1 VWGADAHDAG
11 CRRSCQYNRRRSMFE
26 TLGQYKILERIGAGS
41 TGDVFRARDTRSGRT
56 VAITVIGP
64 AIAANADRRAQFLVD
79 ARTAASLSHPNIAVL
94 YEVGED
100 QDQLFLV
107 CEFVPG
113 ETLKNTI
120 AGRPLNPRRAIDL
133 SVQVADALA
142 DAHAAGLVHR
152 DLGCNTIVVTPKGNA
167 KVLDF
172 GLARWMAGD
181 PTVYSSPEEAPG
193 HPVDYRT
200 DIFSLGVVMYE
211 MLTGR
216 LPFDSPSAAQAP
228 APAPVP
234 SSVNR
239 SLPPELDPIV
249 GKALAKEVG
258 DRYAS
263 AATMA
268 AELRSVGAILDVR
281 NDAQQVATPF
291 VPVPQHR
298 SSGGRWLII
307 LLVLAALA
315 AAAYGLFT
323 RV

>member
-1 VWGADAHDAG
+1 
-11 CRRSCQYNRRRSMFE
+11 MFE
-26 TLGQYKILERIGAGS
+26 TLGQYKILEPLGTGS

-64 AIAANADRRAQFLVD
+64 AIAAHAERRAQFLAD
-79 ARTAASLSHPNIAVL
+79 ARTAASLSHPNIAFV

-120 AGRPLNPRRAIDL
+120 AGRPLNPRRAVDL

-142 DAHAAGLVHR
+142 DAHGAGLLHR
-152 DLGCNTIVVTPKGNA
+152 DLGCNTIMVTPKGNA

-172 GLARWMAGD
+172 GLARWTAGD
-181 PTVYSSPEEAPG
+181 PTVYSAPEEIPG
-193 HPVDYRT
+193 RPVDYRT
-200 DIFSLGVVMYE
+200 DIFSIGVVLFE

-216 LPFDSPSAAQAP
+216 LPFDAPPSADAPQSAP
-228 APAPVP
+228 AIAPVP

-249 GKALAKEVG
+249 ARALANAVE

-268 AELRSVGAILDVR
+268 AELRAVGAVLDVR
-281 NDAQQVATPF
+281 SDAQEAAAPF
-291 VPVPQHR
+291 VAVPERR
-298 SSGGRWLII
+298 SSAGRWLLI
-307 LLVLAALA
+307 LLLLAVLAAV
-315 AAAYGLFT
+315 AYTVFI

>member
-1 VWGADAHDAG
+1 MYEKYIVDKNSVDQSWWP
-11 CRRSCQYNRRRSMFE
+11 
-26 TLGQYKILERIGAGS
+26 ILERYQPMNTAEATAG
-41 TGDVFRARDTRSGRT
+41 
-56 VAITVIGP
+56 
-64 AIAANADRRAQFLVD
+64 IAA
-79 ARTAASLSHPNIAVL
+79 
-94 YEVGED
+94 
-100 QDQLFLV
+100 
-107 CEFVPG
+107 PG
-113 ETLKNTI
+113 EP
-120 AGRPLNPRRAIDL
+120 A
-133 SVQVADALA
+133 Q
-142 DAHAAGLVHR
+142 AA
-152 DLGCNTIVVTPKGNA
+152 
-167 KVLDF
+167 
-172 GLARWMAGD
+172 
-181 PTVYSSPEEAPG
+181 PTASAPA
-193 HPVDYRT
+193 
-200 DIFSLGVVMYE
+200 
-211 MLTGR
+211 
-216 LPFDSPSAAQAP
+216 SAAQAP

>member
-1 VWGADAHDAG
+1 
-11 CRRSCQYNRRRSMFE
+11 MFE
-26 TLGQYKILERIGAGS
+26 TLGQYKILERTGAGS
-41 TGDVFRARDTRSGRT
+41 TGDVYRARDTRSGRT

-64 AIAANADRRAQFLVD
+64 EIAANAERRAQFLVD

-120 AGRPLNPRRAIDL
+120 AGRPLNPRRAIDV

-200 DIFSLGVVMYE
+200 DIFSLGVVMFE

-216 LPFDSPSAAQAP
+216 LPFDAPAAAA

-239 SLPPELDPIV
+239 ALPPELDPIV
-249 GKALAKEVG
+249 TRALAANAA

-291 VPVPQHR
+291 VPVPQRR
-298 SSGGRWLII
+298 SSGRWLII